1 MVMELSN
8 RKRMKA
14 ARLKKL
20 IEFWVYH
27 DDYDQ
32 GDEGDEGVALY
43 MTLEGIHRHELKV
56 NRTHLQVRKKHT

>member
-1 MVMELSN
+1 LRAVPISMVMELSN

-43 MTLEGIHRHELKV
+43 MALE
-56 NRTHLQVRKKHT
+56 